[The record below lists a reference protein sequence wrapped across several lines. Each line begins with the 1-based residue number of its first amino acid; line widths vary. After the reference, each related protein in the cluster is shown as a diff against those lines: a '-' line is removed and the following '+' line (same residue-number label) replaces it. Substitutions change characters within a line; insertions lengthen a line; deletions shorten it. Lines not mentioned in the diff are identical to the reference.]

1 VRFERKGTAS
11 AVQNQKFLGKGAA
24 VPSGRLSRFARFGG
38 LATGVA
44 GGMLING
51 ARQIAKGKRPSIS
64 ELLLTPAT
72 AIKVTHQ
79 LSQLRGAAM
88 KIGQL
93 LSMDAGEMLP
103 PELSDI
109 LGQLRAEA
117 QHMPRGQ
124 LQAVLNRNWG
134 RGWEERFDHFGF
146 APIAA
151 ASIGQVH
158 RATTKD
164 GRDLAIK
171 VQYPGVRQSID
182 SDVNNV
188 ASLMKLSGLVPDTID
203 IAPLLAEAKRQL
215 HQEAD
220 YEQEA
225 GYLEQFGALLDAA
238 PEFAVPT
245 LHSDLTTD
253 NVLAM
258 SYIES
263 VPIET
268 LTAAPQDE
276 RDRVVTLLI
285 DLLLRELFDY
295 GLMQTDPN
303 FANYRYNGETGQL
316 VLLDFGATRTILPES
331 AARYRRLM
339 QTGLAGDATGAR
351 EAMIAIGF
359 FDEQTQP
366 KHQNAVMTMF
376 EMAMAPLRAGGK
388 FDFGDNSMMAELRDQ
403 GMAIAAARDFWH
415 IPPVETLFLQRKFGG
430 MYLLASKLK
439 ARIAV
444 KALMERYT

>member
-1 VRFERKGTAS
+1 VPD
-11 AVQNQKFLGKGAA
+11 QKFFGKGAA

-44 GGMLING
+44 GGMLLNG
-51 ARQIAKGKRPSIS
+51 ARQIAQGKRPSIS
-64 ELLLTPAT
+64 ELLLTPAN
-72 AIKVTHQ
+72 AVKVTHQ

-93 LSMDAGEMLP
+93 MSMDAGEMLP

-109 LGQLRAEA
+109 LGTLRAEA

-134 RGWEERFDHFGF
+134 KGWEGRFEYFGF

-188 ASLMKLSGLVPDTID
+188 ASLMKLSGLVPDAID
-203 IAPLLAEAKRQL
+203 VAPMLAEAKRQL

-220 YEQEA
+220 YAQEA
-225 GYLEQFGALLDAA
+225 SYLARFGALLKEASGFD
-238 PEFAVPT
+238 VPS
-245 LHSDLTTD
+245 LHADLTTES
-253 NVLAM
+253 VLAM

-263 VPIET
+263 VSIET
-268 LTAAPQDE
+268 LITAPQAE

-303 FANYRYNGETGQL
+303 FANYRYNPANGQL
-316 VLLDFGATRTILPES
+316 VLLDFGATRDIPPD
-331 AARYRRLM
+331 AAVRYRRLM
-339 QTGLAGDATGAR
+339 QAGLAGDHPTAR
-351 EAMIAIGF
+351 EIMIAIGY
-359 FDEQTQP
+359 FDERTQS
-366 KHQNAVMTMF
+366 KHQDAVMGMF
-376 EMAMAPLRAGGK
+376 EMAMAPLRAGGA
-388 FDFGDNSMMAELRDQ
+388 FDFGDNSVMVGLRDQ
-403 GMAIAAARDFWH
+403 GMAIAKARDFWH
-415 IPPVETLFLQRKFGG
+415 IPPIETLFLQRKFGG

-439 ARIAV
+439 ARVEV
-444 KALMERYT
+444 KALMERWA

>member
-1 VRFERKGTAS
+1 MPD
-11 AVQNQKFLGKGAA
+11 QKFLGKGAA

-44 GGMLING
+44 GGMLVNG
-51 ARQIAKGKRPSIS
+51 ARQIAQGKRPSIS
-64 ELLLTPAT
+64 ELLLTPAN

-93 LSMDAGEMLP
+93 MSMDAGEMLP

-109 LGQLRAEA
+109 LGKLRAEA

-124 LQAVLNRNWG
+124 LHAVLNRNWG
-134 RGWEERFDHFGF
+134 KGWEDRFESFGF

-188 ASLMKLSGLVPDTID
+188 ASLMKLSGLVPDNID
-203 IAPLLAEAKRQL
+203 IAPMLVEAKRQL

-220 YEQEA
+220 YAQEA
-225 GYLEQFGALLDAA
+225 QYLARFGALLGGA
-238 PEFAVPT
+238 PEFVVPV
-245 LHSDLTTD
+245 LHSDFTTD
-253 NVLAM
+253 SVLAM

-263 VPIET
+263 VPVET
-268 LTAAPQDE
+268 LTTAPQAE
-276 RDRVVTLLI
+276 RDRIVTLLI
-285 DLLLRELFDY
+285 DLLLRELFEY

-303 FANYRYNGETGQL
+303 FANYRYDPETEQL
-316 VLLDFGATRTILPES
+316 VLLDFGATRAISPES
-331 AARYRRLM
+331 GARYQRLM
-339 QTGLAGDATGAR
+339 KAGLEDDSAAAR
-351 EAMIAIGF
+351 EAIIAIGF
-359 FDEQTQP
+359 FDQHTQP
-366 KHQNAVMTMF
+366 QHQNAVMAMF
-376 EMAMAPLRAGGK
+376 EMAMAPLRAGGA
-388 FDFGDNSMMAELRDQ
+388 FDFGDNSVMAGLRDQ
-403 GMAIAAARDFWH
+403 GMAIAKARDFWH
-415 IPPVETLFLQRKFGG
+415 IPPIETLFLQRKFGG
-430 MYLLASKLK
+430 IYLLASKLK
-439 ARIAV
+439 ARVAV
-444 KALMERYT
+444 KALMERWV

>member
-1 VRFERKGTAS
+1 VPD
-11 AVQNQKFLGKGAA
+11 QKFLGKGAA

-44 GGMLING
+44 GGMLLNG
-51 ARQIAKGKRPSIS
+51 ARQIAQGKHPSIS
-64 ELLLTPAT
+64 ELLLTPAN

-93 LSMDAGEMLP
+93 MSMDAGEMLP

-134 RGWEERFDHFGF
+134 KGWEGRFEHFGF

-203 IAPLLAEAKRQL
+203 VAPLLAEAKRQL

-220 YEQEA
+220 YVQEA
-225 GYLEQFGALLDAA
+225 QYLAQFGVLLKGA
-238 PEFAVPT
+238 PEFDVPT
-245 LHSDLTTD
+245 LHADLTTES
-253 NVLAM
+253 VLAM

-263 VPIET
+263 VAIET
-268 LTAAPQDE
+268 LTTAPQAE
-276 RDRVVTLLI
+276 RDRLVTLLI

-303 FANYRYNGETGQL
+303 FANYRYNAATGRL
-316 VLLDFGATRTILPES
+316 VLLDFGATRDISPDAS
-331 AARYRRLM
+331 ARYQRLM
-339 QTGLAGDATGAR
+339 QAGLAGDTIAAR
-351 EAMIAIGF
+351 EAMIDIGY
-359 FDEQTQP
+359 FDERTQP
-366 KHQNAVMTMF
+366 KHQDAVMTMF
-376 EMAMAPLRAGGK
+376 EMAMAPLRAGGA
-388 FDFGDNSMMAELRDQ
+388 FDFGDNSVMVGLRDQ
-403 GMAIAAARDFWH
+403 GMAIAKARDFWH

-430 MYLLASKLK
+430 IYLLGSKLK
-439 ARIAV
+439 ARVDV
-444 KALMERYT
+444 KALMAQHI

>member
-1 VRFERKGTAS
+1 MS
-11 AVQNQKFLGKGAA
+11 NQKFLGKGVA
-24 VPSGRLSRFARFGG
+24 VPSGRFSRFARFGG

-44 GGMLING
+44 GGMLLNG
-51 ARQIAKGKRPSIS
+51 ARQVVHGKRPSIS
-64 ELLLTPAT
+64 ELLLTPAN

-79 LSQLRGAAM
+79 LSQLRGSAM

-93 LSMDAGEMLP
+93 MSMDAGELLP

-109 LGQLRAEA
+109 LGALRAEA

-134 RGWEERFDHFGF
+134 KGWEDRFESFGF
-146 APIAA
+146 TPIAA

-203 IAPLLAEAKRQL
+203 IAPMLAEAKRQL

-220 YEQEA
+220 YAQEA
-225 GYLEQFGALLDAA
+225 EYLARFGGLLKGAS
-238 PEFAVPT
+238 EFDVPIF
-245 LHSDLTTD
+245 HPDLTTES
-253 NVLAM
+253 VLAM

-263 VPIET
+263 VAIET
-268 LTAAPQDE
+268 LTTAPQDE

-285 DLLLRELFDY
+285 ELLLRELFDY
-295 GLMQTDPN
+295 RLMQTDPN
-303 FANYRYNGETGQL
+303 FANYRYNPETKQL
-316 VLLDFGATRTILPES
+316 VLLDFGATHDIPPDAS
-331 AARYRRLM
+331 ARYRRLM
-339 QTGLAGDATGAR
+339 QAGLAGDHTAAR
-351 EAMIAIGF
+351 DMMIAIGF
-359 FDEQTQP
+359 FDERTQP
-366 KHQNAVMTMF
+366 KHQDAVMTMF
-376 EMAMAPLRAGGK
+376 EMAMAPLRAGGA
-388 FDFGDNSMMAELRDQ
+388 FDFGDNSVMVGLRDQ
-403 GMAIAAARDFWH
+403 GMAIAKARDFWH
-415 IPPVETLFLQRKFGG
+415 IPPIETLFLQRKFGG

-439 ARIAV
+439 ARVEV
-444 KALMERYT
+444 KALMQRYF

>member
-1 VRFERKGTAS
+1 MS
-11 AVQNQKFLGKGAA
+11 DQKFLGKGAA

-44 GGMLING
+44 GGMLVNG
-51 ARQIAKGKRPSIS
+51 ARQIAQGKRPSIS
-64 ELLLTPAT
+64 ELLLTPAN

-93 LSMDAGEMLP
+93 MSMDAGEMLP

-109 LGQLRAEA
+109 LGTLRAEA

-124 LQAVLNRNWG
+124 LHAVLNRNWG
-134 RGWEERFDHFGF
+134 KGWENRFESFGF

-203 IAPLLAEAKRQL
+203 IAPMLVEAKRQL

-220 YEQEA
+220 YAQEA
-225 GYLEQFGALLDAA
+225 QYLAQFGALLGGL
-238 PEFAVPT
+238 PEFAVPA
-245 LHSDLTTD
+245 LHSDFTTD
-253 NVLAM
+253 SVLAM

-263 VPIET
+263 VAIET
-268 LTAAPQDE
+268 LATASQAE
-276 RDRVVTLLI
+276 RDRIVTLLI
-285 DLLLRELFDY
+285 DLLLSELFDY

-303 FANYRYNGETGQL
+303 FANYRYNAATGQL
-316 VLLDFGATRTILPES
+316 VLLDFGATRDISPES
-331 AARYRRLM
+331 AARYQRLM
-339 QTGLAGDATGAR
+339 KAGLEADATAAR
-351 EAMIAIGF
+351 DAIIAIGF
-359 FDEQTQP
+359 FDEDTQP
-366 KHQNAVMTMF
+366 QHQQAVMTMF
-376 EMAMAPLRAGGK
+376 EMAMAPLRAGGA
-388 FDFGDNSMMAELRDQ
+388 FDFGDNSVMKGLRDQ
-403 GMAIAAARDFWH
+403 GMAIAKARDFWH
-415 IPPVETLFLQRKFGG
+415 IPPIETLFLQRKFGG
-430 MYLLASKLK
+430 IYLLASKLK
-439 ARIAV
+439 ARVEV
-444 KALMERYT
+444 KALMARYV

>member
-1 VRFERKGTAS
+1 VPD
-11 AVQNQKFLGKGAA
+11 QKFLGKGAA

-44 GGMLING
+44 GGMLLNG
-51 ARQIAKGKRPSIS
+51 ARQIVQGKRPSIS
-64 ELLLTPAT
+64 ELLLTPAN

-93 LSMDAGEMLP
+93 MSMDAGEMLP
-103 PELSDI
+103 PELADI
-109 LGQLRAEA
+109 LGQLRSEA

-134 RGWEERFDHFGF
+134 KGWEDRFESFGF

-188 ASLMKLSGLVPDTID
+188 ASLMKLSGLVPDSLD
-203 IAPLLAEAKRQL
+203 IAPMLAEAKRQL

-220 YEQEA
+220 YAQEA
-225 GYLEQFGALLDAA
+225 QYLARFGALLAGA
-238 PEFAVPT
+238 PEFDVPT
-245 LHSDLTTD
+245 LHADLTTES
-253 NVLAM
+253 VLAM

-268 LTAAPQDE
+268 LTTASQAE

-303 FANYRYNGETGQL
+303 FANYRFNLTTGQL
-316 VLLDFGATRTILPES
+316 VLLDFGATRDILPES
-331 AARYRRLM
+331 GMRYRRLM
-339 QTGLAGDATGAR
+339 QAGLEGNTAAAR
-351 EAMIAIGF
+351 EAIIAIGF

-366 KHQNAVMTMF
+366 HHQNAVMAMF
-376 EMAMAPLRAGGK
+376 ETAMAPLRAGGA
-388 FDFGDNSMMAELRDQ
+388 FDFGDNSMMARLRDQ
-403 GMAIAAARDFWH
+403 GMKIASARDFWH

-430 MYLLASKLK
+430 IYLLASKLK
-439 ARIAV
+439 ARVDV

>member
-1 VRFERKGTAS
+1 MS
-11 AVQNQKFLGKGAA
+11 DQKFLGKGVA

-44 GGMLING
+44 GGMLLNG
-51 ARQIAKGKRPSIS
+51 ARQVAQGKRPSMS
-64 ELLLTPAT
+64 ELLLTPAN
-72 AIKVTHQ
+72 AIKITHQ
-79 LSQLRGAAM
+79 LSQMRGAAM

-93 LSMDAGEMLP
+93 MSMDAGELLP

-109 LGQLRAEA
+109 LGALRAEA

-134 RGWEERFDHFGF
+134 KGWEDQFESFGF

-158 RATTKD
+158 RAKTKD

-203 IAPLLAEAKRQL
+203 VAPMLAEAKRQL
-215 HQEAD
+215 HQEAN
-220 YEQEA
+220 YVQEA
-225 GYLEQFGALLDAA
+225 QYLERFGVLLEGVA
-238 PEFAVPT
+238 EFDVPV
-245 LHSDLTTD
+245 LHADLTTD
-253 NVLAM
+253 SVLAM

-263 VPIET
+263 IAIET
-268 LTAAPQDE
+268 LTTAPQAE

-285 DLLLRELFDY
+285 ELLLRELFDY

-303 FANYRYNGETGQL
+303 FANYRYNPTTKQL
-316 VLLDFGATRTILPES
+316 VLLDFGATRDIPLGAST
-331 AARYRRLM
+331 RYRGLM
-339 QTGLAGDATGAR
+339 QAGLAGDRATAR
-351 EAMIAIGF
+351 ETMIAIGY

-366 KHQNAVMTMF
+366 KHQDAVMTMF
-376 EMAMAPLRAGGK
+376 DMAMAPLRTGGA
-388 FDFGDNSMMAELRDQ
+388 FDFGDNSVMVGLRDQ
-403 GMAIAAARDFWH
+403 GMAIAKARDFWH
-415 IPPVETLFLQRKFGG
+415 IPPIETLFLQRKFGG
-430 MYLLASKLK
+430 MYLLASKLN
-439 ARIAV
+439 ARVEV
-444 KALMERYT
+444 KALMERYC

>member
-1 VRFERKGTAS
+1 MS
-11 AVQNQKFLGKGAA
+11 DQKFLGKGVA

-44 GGMLING
+44 GGMLLNG
-51 ARQIAKGKRPSIS
+51 ARQVAQGKRPSLS
-64 ELLLTPAT
+64 ELLLTPAN

-79 LSQLRGAAM
+79 LSQMRGAAM

-93 LSMDAGEMLP
+93 MSMDAGELLP

-109 LGQLRAEA
+109 LGSLRAEA

-134 RGWEERFDHFGF
+134 KGWEDRFESFGF

-158 RATTKD
+158 RAMTKD

-203 IAPLLAEAKRQL
+203 LAPMLVEAKRQL

-220 YEQEA
+220 YAQEA
-225 GYLEQFGALLDAA
+225 QYLERFGVLLEGVAEFDVPALHA
-238 PEFAVPT
+238 
-245 LHSDLTTD
+245 DLTTD
-253 NVLAM
+253 SVLAM

-263 VPIET
+263 VAIEI
-268 LTAAPQDE
+268 LTTAPQAE

-285 DLLLRELFDY
+285 ELLLRELFDY

-303 FANYRYNGETGQL
+303 FANYRYNAETKQL
-316 VLLDFGATRTILPES
+316 VLLDFGATRDIPPDAS
-331 AARYRRLM
+331 ARYRRLM
-339 QTGLAGDATGAR
+339 QAGLAGDRATAR
-351 EAMIAIGF
+351 ETMIAIGY

-366 KHQNAVMTMF
+366 KHQDAVMTMF
-376 EMAMAPLRAGGK
+376 DMAMAPLCAGGA
-388 FDFGDNSMMAELRDQ
+388 FDFGNNSVMAGLRDQ
-403 GMAIAAARDFWH
+403 GMAIAKARDFWH
-415 IPPVETLFLQRKFGG
+415 IPPIETLFLQRKFGG
-430 MYLLASKLK
+430 MYLLASKLN
-439 ARIAV
+439 ARVKV
-444 KALMERYT
+444 KALMERYC

>member
-1 VRFERKGTAS
+1 MPD
-11 AVQNQKFLGKGAA
+11 QKFLGKGAA

-44 GGMLING
+44 GGMLVNG
-51 ARQIAKGKRPSIS
+51 ARQIAQGKRPSIS
-64 ELLLTPAT
+64 ELLLTPAN

-93 LSMDAGEMLP
+93 MSMDAGEMLP

-109 LGQLRAEA
+109 LGKLRAEA

-124 LQAVLNRNWG
+124 LHAVLNRNWG
-134 RGWEERFDHFGF
+134 KGWEDRFESFGF

-188 ASLMKLSGLVPDTID
+188 ASLMKLSGLVPDNID
-203 IAPLLAEAKRQL
+203 IAPMLAEAKRQL

-220 YEQEA
+220 YAQEA
-225 GYLEQFGALLDAA
+225 QYLARFGALLGGA
-238 PEFAVPT
+238 PEFVVPA
-245 LHSDLTTD
+245 LHSDFTTD
-253 NVLAM
+253 SVLAM

-263 VPIET
+263 VPVET
-268 LTAAPQDE
+268 LTTAPQAE
-276 RDRVVTLLI
+276 RDRIVTLLI
-285 DLLLRELFDY
+285 DLLLRELFEY

-303 FANYRYNGETGQL
+303 FANYRYDPATEQL
-316 VLLDFGATRTILPES
+316 VLLDFGATRDISPES
-331 AARYRRLM
+331 AARYQRLM
-339 QTGLAGDATGAR
+339 KAGLEDNSAAAR
-351 EAMIAIGF
+351 EAIIAIGF
-359 FDEQTQP
+359 FDQHTQP
-366 KHQNAVMTMF
+366 QHQNAVMAMF
-376 EMAMAPLRAGGK
+376 EMAMAPLRAGGA
-388 FDFGDNSMMAELRDQ
+388 FDFGDNSVMAGLRDQ
-403 GMAIAAARDFWH
+403 GMAIAKARDFWH
-415 IPPVETLFLQRKFGG
+415 IPPIETLFLQRKFGG
-430 MYLLASKLK
+430 IYLLASKLK
-439 ARIAV
+439 ARVAV
-444 KALMERYT
+444 KALMERWV

>member
-1 VRFERKGTAS
+1 MS
-11 AVQNQKFLGKGAA
+11 DQKFSGKGAT

-44 GGMLING
+44 GGMLFNG
-51 ARQIAKGKRPSIS
+51 ARQIVQGKRPSIS
-64 ELLLTPAT
+64 DLLLTPAN

-93 LSMDAGEMLP
+93 MSMDAGELLP

-134 RGWEERFDHFGF
+134 KGWGDHFDSFGF

-158 RATTKD
+158 RAMTKD

-203 IAPLLAEAKRQL
+203 VAPLLAEAKRQL

-220 YEQEA
+220 YAQEA
-225 GYLEQFGALLDAA
+225 QYLARFGGLLAGVA
-238 PEFAVPT
+238 EFQVPV
-245 LHSDLTTD
+245 LHTDLTTD
-253 NVLAM
+253 SVLAM

-263 VPIET
+263 VAIET
-268 LTAAPQDE
+268 LATASQSE

-295 GLMQTDPN
+295 RLMQTDPN
-303 FANYRYNGETGQL
+303 FANYRYNQETKQL
-316 VLLDFGATRTILPES
+316 VLLDFGATRDIPAEA

-339 QTGLAGDATGAR
+339 QAGLAGDDTAAR
-351 EAMIAIGF
+351 ETMIAIGF
-359 FDEQTQP
+359 FDEHTQP
-366 KHQNAVMTMF
+366 KHQDAVMTMF
-376 EMAMAPLRAGGK
+376 EMAMAPLRKGGA
-388 FDFGDNSMMAELRDQ
+388 FDFGDNSVMLGLRDQ

-415 IPPVETLFLQRKFGG
+415 IPPIETLFLQRKFGG

-439 ARIAV
+439 ARV
-444 KALMERYT
+444 DVRSLMENWI

>member
-1 VRFERKGTAS
+1 VPD
-11 AVQNQKFLGKGAA
+11 QKFLGKGAA
-24 VPSGRLSRFARFGG
+24 VPSSRLSRFARFGG

-44 GGMLING
+44 SGMLLNG
-51 ARQIAKGKRPSIS
+51 ARQVAQGKRPSIS
-64 ELLLTPAT
+64 ELLLTPAN

-93 LSMDAGEMLP
+93 MSMDAGELLP

-109 LGQLRAEA
+109 LGKLRADA

-134 RGWEERFDHFGF
+134 KGWEDRFESFGF
-146 APIAA
+146 TPIAA

-188 ASLMKLSGLVPDTID
+188 ASLIKLSGLVPDTLD
-203 IAPLLAEAKRQL
+203 VAPMLAEAKRQL

-220 YEQEA
+220 YAQEA
-225 GYLEQFGALLDAA
+225 AYLLRFGTLLGGA
-238 PEFAVPT
+238 PEFAVPAY
-245 LHSDLTTD
+245 HADFSTD

-258 SYIES
+258 SYVES
-263 VPIET
+263 IPIET
-268 LTAAPQDE
+268 LITVPQAE

-303 FANYRYNGETGQL
+303 FANYRYDLATGQL
-316 VLLDFGATRTILPES
+316 VLLDFGATRDIMPE
-331 AARYRRLM
+331 AAERYRLLM
-339 QTGLAGDATGAR
+339 QAGLAGDHITAR
-351 EAMIAIGF
+351 ETMIAIGF
-359 FDEQTQP
+359 FDGRTQP
-366 KHQNAVMTMF
+366 QHQNAVMAMF
-376 EMAMAPLRAGGK
+376 EMAMAPLRAV
-388 FDFGDNSMMAELRDQ
+388 M
-403 GMAIAAARDFWH
+403 
-415 IPPVETLFLQRKFGG
+415 
-430 MYLLASKLK
+430 
-439 ARIAV
+439 
-444 KALMERYT
+444 

>member
-1 VRFERKGTAS
+1 MS
-11 AVQNQKFLGKGAA
+11 DQKFLGKGVA

-44 GGMLING
+44 GGMLLNG
-51 ARQIAKGKRPSIS
+51 ARQVAQGKRPSIS
-64 ELLLTPAT
+64 ELLLTPAN

-79 LSQLRGAAM
+79 LSQMRGAAM

-93 LSMDAGEMLP
+93 MSMDAGELLP

-109 LGQLRAEA
+109 LGALRAEA

-134 RGWEERFDHFGF
+134 KGWEDRFESFGF

-164 GRDLAIK
+164 RRDLAIK

-203 IAPLLAEAKRQL
+203 LAPMLAEAKRQL

-220 YEQEA
+220 YAQEA
-225 GYLEQFGALLDAA
+225 QYLERFGILLEGVA
-238 PEFAVPT
+238 EFDVPV
-245 LHSDLTTD
+245 LHADLTTD
-253 NVLAM
+253 SVLAM

-263 VPIET
+263 AAIET
-268 LTAAPQDE
+268 LTTAPQAE

-285 DLLLRELFDY
+285 ELLLRELFDY

-303 FANYRYNGETGQL
+303 FANYRYNPETKEL
-316 VLLDFGATRTILPES
+316 VLLDFGATRDIPPDAS
-331 AARYRRLM
+331 ARYRRLM
-339 QTGLAGDATGAR
+339 QAGLAGDRATAR
-351 EAMIAIGF
+351 ETMIAIGF
-359 FDEQTQP
+359 FDEQTQL
-366 KHQNAVMTMF
+366 KHQDAVMTMSD
-376 EMAMAPLRAGGK
+376 MAMAPLRAGGA
-388 FDFGDNSMMAELRDQ
+388 FDFGDNSVMTGLRDQ
-403 GMAIAAARDFWH
+403 GMAIAKAHDFWH
-415 IPPVETLFLQRKFGG
+415 IPPIETLFLQRKFGG

-439 ARIAV
+439 ARVEV
-444 KALMERYT
+444 KALMERY

>member
-1 VRFERKGTAS
+1 VPD
-11 AVQNQKFLGKGAA
+11 QKFLGKGAA

-44 GGMLING
+44 GGMLANG
-51 ARQIAKGKRPSIS
+51 ARQIAQGKRPSIRD
-64 ELLLTPAT
+64 LLLTPAN
-72 AIKVTHQ
+72 AVKVTHQ

-93 LSMDAGEMLP
+93 ISMDAGEMLP

-109 LGQLRAEA
+109 FSQLRAEA

-124 LQAVLNRNWG
+124 LHAVLNRNWG
-134 RGWEERFDHFGF
+134 KGWEDRFEHFGF

-188 ASLMKLSGLVPDTID
+188 ASLMKLSGLVPDAID
-203 IAPLLAEAKRQL
+203 IAPMLAEAKRQL
-215 HQEAD
+215 HQEAN
-220 YEQEA
+220 YAQEA
-225 GYLEQFGALLDAA
+225 QYLERFSVLLDGA
-238 PEFAVPT
+238 PEFSVPA
-245 LHSDLTTD
+245 LHSDFTTD
-253 NVLAM
+253 SVLAM

-268 LTAAPQDE
+268 LTTAPQVE
-276 RDRVVTLLI
+276 RDRIVTLLI

-303 FANYRYNGETGQL
+303 FANYRYNPTTRQL
-316 VLLDFGATRTILPES
+316 VLLDFGATRDIPHDAS
-331 AARYRRLM
+331 ARYRRLM
-339 QTGLAGDATGAR
+339 QAGLAGDHTAAR
-351 EAMIAIGF
+351 ETMIAIGY
-359 FDEQTQP
+359 FDERTQQ
-366 KHQNAVMTMF
+366 KHQDAVMAMF
-376 EMAMAPLRAGGK
+376 EMAMAPLRAGGA
-388 FDFGDNSMMAELRDQ
+388 FDFGDNSMMVGLRDQ
-403 GMAIAAARDFWH
+403 GMAIAQAHDFWH
-415 IPPVETLFLQRKFGG
+415 IPPIETLFLQRKFGG
-430 MYLLASKLK
+430 IYLLASKLK
-439 ARIAV
+439 ARVQV
-444 KALMERYT
+444 KSLMERYI

>member
-1 VRFERKGTAS
+1 VPD
-11 AVQNQKFLGKGAA
+11 QKFLGKGAA

-44 GGMLING
+44 GGMLLNG
-51 ARQIAKGKRPSIS
+51 ARQIVQGKRPSIS
-64 ELLLTPAT
+64 ELLLTPAN
-72 AIKVTHQ
+72 AVKVTHQ

-93 LSMDAGEMLP
+93 MSMDAGEMLP

-134 RGWEERFDHFGF
+134 KGWEDRFEHFGF

-203 IAPLLAEAKRQL
+203 VAPLLAEAKRQL

-220 YEQEA
+220 YVQEA
-225 GYLEQFGALLDAA
+225 QYLARFGVLLKDV
-238 PEFAVPT
+238 PEFDVPT
-245 LHSDLTTD
+245 LHSDLTTES
-253 NVLAM
+253 VLAM

-263 VPIET
+263 VAIET
-268 LTAAPQDE
+268 LTMAPQAE

-303 FANYRYNGETGQL
+303 FANYRYNPTTGQL
-316 VLLDFGATRTILPES
+316 VLLDFGAARDIS
-331 AARYRRLM
+331 ADASARYQRLM
-339 QTGLAGDATGAR
+339 QAGLAGDTIAAR
-351 EAMIAIGF
+351 EAMIDIGY
-359 FDEQTQP
+359 FDERTQP
-366 KHQNAVMTMF
+366 KHQDAVMTMF
-376 EMAMAPLRAGGK
+376 EMAMAPLRAGGA
-388 FDFGDNSMMAELRDQ
+388 FDFGDNSVMVGLRDQ
-403 GMAIAAARDFWH
+403 GMAIAKARDFWH

-430 MYLLASKLK
+430 IYLLGSKLK
-439 ARIAV
+439 ARVDV
-444 KALMERYT
+444 KALMAQHI

>member
-1 VRFERKGTAS
+1 VPD
-11 AVQNQKFLGKGAA
+11 QKFLGKGAA
-24 VPSGRLSRFARFGG
+24 VPSSRLSRFARFGG

-44 GGMLING
+44 GGMLLNG
-51 ARQIAKGKRPSIS
+51 ARQVAQGKRPSIS
-64 ELLLTPAT
+64 ELLLTSAN

-93 LSMDAGEMLP
+93 MSMDAGELLP

-109 LGQLRAEA
+109 LGKLRADA

-134 RGWEERFDHFGF
+134 KGWEDRFTSFGF

-188 ASLMKLSGLVPDTID
+188 ASLIKLSGLVPDTLD
-203 IAPLLAEAKRQL
+203 VAPMLAEAKRQL

-220 YEQEA
+220 YVQEA
-225 GYLEQFGALLDAA
+225 AYLVRFGTLLGGA
-238 PEFAVPT
+238 PEFAVPA
-245 LHSDLTTD
+245 LHSDFTTD
-253 NVLAM
+253 SVLAM
-258 SYIES
+258 SYVES
-263 VPIET
+263 VAIET
-268 LTAAPQDE
+268 LTTASQAE
-276 RDRVVTLLI
+276 RDRIVTLLI

-303 FANYRYNGETGQL
+303 FANYRYDLATGQL
-316 VLLDFGATRTILPES
+316 VLLDFGATRDIMPE
-331 AARYRRLM
+331 AAVRYRLLM
-339 QTGLAGDATGAR
+339 QAGLAGDHITAR
-351 EAMIAIGF
+351 ETMISIGF
-359 FDEQTQP
+359 FDERTQQQ
-366 KHQNAVMTMF
+366 HQNAVMAMF
-376 EMAMAPLRAGGK
+376 EMAMAPLRAGGA
-388 FDFGDNSMMAELRDQ
+388 FDFGDNNVMAGLRDQ
-403 GMAIAAARDFWH
+403 GLKIASARDFWH
-415 IPPVETLFLQRKFGG
+415 IPPIETLFLQRKFGG

-439 ARIAV
+439 ARIDV
-444 KALMERYT
+444 KTLMERWV

>member
-1 VRFERKGTAS
+1 MPD
-11 AVQNQKFLGKGAA
+11 QKFLGKGAA

-44 GGMLING
+44 GGMLLNG
-51 ARQIAKGKRPSIS
+51 ARQIAQGKRPSVS
-64 ELLLTPAT
+64 ELLLTPAN

-93 LSMDAGEMLP
+93 MSMDAGELLP

-134 RGWEERFDHFGF
+134 KGWEDRFESFGF

-158 RATTKD
+158 HAITKD

-203 IAPLLAEAKRQL
+203 VAPMLVEAKRQL

-220 YEQEA
+220 YVQEA
-225 GYLEQFGALLDAA
+225 QYLKRFGVLLEGV
-238 PEFAVPT
+238 PEFDVPV
-245 LHSDLTTD
+245 LHADLTTES
-253 NVLAM
+253 VLAM

-263 VPIET
+263 VAIET
-268 LTAAPQDE
+268 LTTAPQAE

-295 GLMQTDPN
+295 RLMQTDPN
-303 FANYRYNGETGQL
+303 FANYRYNAETKQL
-316 VLLDFGATRTILPES
+316 VLLDFGATRDIPPDAS
-331 AARYRRLM
+331 ARYRRLM
-339 QTGLAGDATGAR
+339 QAGLAGDHTAAR
-351 EAMIAIGF
+351 ETMIAIGF
-359 FDEQTQP
+359 FDEHTQP
-366 KHQNAVMTMF
+366 KHQDAVMMMF
-376 EMAMAPLRAGGK
+376 EMAMAPLRAGGA
-388 FDFGDNSMMAELRDQ
+388 FDFGDNSVMVELRDQ
-403 GMAIAAARDFWH
+403 GMAIAKARDFWH
-415 IPPVETLFLQRKFGG
+415 IPPIETLFLQRKFGG

-439 ARIAV
+439 ARV
-444 KALMERYT
+444 EVTALMQRYF

>member
-1 VRFERKGTAS
+1 VPD
-11 AVQNQKFLGKGAA
+11 QKFLGKGTA

-44 GGMLING
+44 GGMLLNG
-51 ARQIAKGKRPSIS
+51 ARQIAQGKRPSIS
-64 ELLLTPAT
+64 ELLLTPAN

-93 LSMDAGEMLP
+93 MSMDAGEMLP

-109 LGQLRAEA
+109 LGKLRAEA
-117 QHMPRGQ
+117 QHMPLGQ
-124 LQAVLNRNWG
+124 LHAVLNRNWG
-134 RGWEERFDHFGF
+134 KGWEGRFESFGF

-203 IAPLLAEAKRQL
+203 IAPMLAEAKRQL

-220 YEQEA
+220 YAREA
-225 GYLEQFGALLDAA
+225 QYLARFGELLGSA
-238 PEFAVPT
+238 PEFAVPA
-245 LHSDLTTD
+245 LHSDFTTD
-253 NVLAM
+253 SVLAM

-263 VPIET
+263 VPVET
-268 LTAAPQDE
+268 LTTAPQAE
-276 RDRVVTLLI
+276 RDRIVTLLI
-285 DLLLRELFDY
+285 DLLLRELFEY

-303 FANYRYNGETGQL
+303 FANYRYNLATEQL
-316 VLLDFGATRTILPES
+316 VLLDFGATRAISPES
-331 AARYRRLM
+331 VARYQRLM
-339 QTGLAGDATGAR
+339 KAGLEADSAAAR
-351 EAMIAIGF
+351 EAIIAIGF
-359 FDEQTQP
+359 FDQHTQP
-366 KHQNAVMTMF
+366 QHQNAVMAMF
-376 EMAMAPLRAGGK
+376 EMAMAPLRGGGA
-388 FDFGDNSMMAELRDQ
+388 FDFGDSSVMTGLRDQ
-403 GMAIAAARDFWH
+403 GMAIAKARDFWH
-415 IPPVETLFLQRKFGG
+415 IPPIETLFLQRKFGG

-439 ARIAV
+439 AWVAV
-444 KALMERYT
+444 KALMEQYI